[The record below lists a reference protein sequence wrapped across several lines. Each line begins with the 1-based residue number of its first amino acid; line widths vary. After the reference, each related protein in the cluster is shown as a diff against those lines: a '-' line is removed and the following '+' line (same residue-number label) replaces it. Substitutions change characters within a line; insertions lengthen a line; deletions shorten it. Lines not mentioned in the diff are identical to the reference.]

1 MKTNYQTVLDNM
13 LKDNP
18 KDSKLLLHSCCGPCS
33 SYVLTYLLD
42 YFDITVFY
50 YNPNI
55 YPEDEYQKRLTE
67 QIKLINALNDKK
79 IKILTL
85 PYNNQEF
92 TNKVT
97 GLETE
102 KEGGK
107 RCTLCYQLRLEQTAK
122 YAKEHNFDY
131 FGTTLSVSP
140 YKHSDI
146 LNNIGSMLEKKYQIK
161 YLYSDFKKKDGYKKS
176 IELSKKYNLYRQNYC
191 GCQFS
196 LQEMAK
202 IK

>member
-1 MKTNYQTVLDNM
+1 MKTNYQVILDET
-13 LKDNP
+13 LKNIP
-18 KDSKLLLHSCCGPCS
+18 KGSKLLLHSCCGPCS

-42 YFDITVFY
+42 YFDITIFY

-55 YPEDEYQKRLTE
+55 YPENEYQKRLNE
-67 QIKLINALNDKK
+67 QIKLINSLNSKQ
-79 IKILTL
+79 IKIVTL
-85 PYNNQEF
+85 PYDNNEF
-92 TNKVT
+92 TTEVR

-107 RCTLCYQLRLEQTAK
+107 RCTLCYNFRLEQTAK

-146 LNNIGSMLEKKYQIK
+146 LNNIGSRLEKKYHIK